1 MASTLTGPNA
11 RVVRKIDQNRLDPR
25 PNHSQLAYV
34 DRPATKPSRGGPMP
48 QPATSRFSIPKP
60 IATLIAAVA
69 VALCVFGA
77 TMPAQAATSKRVAK
91 EAHSAKLHE
100 TILVNLKGLTLYS
113 LSAETHGKFICKGS
127 CLKIWHPLYFAAGV
141 KPTGPVKLGTIKRPD
156 NGKRQVTF
164 DGRPLYTFEE
174 DKKAGDV
181 KGQGIKDVGTW
192 HAASP

>member
-1 MASTLTGPNA
+1 
-11 RVVRKIDQNRLDPR
+11 
-25 PNHSQLAYV
+25 
-34 DRPATKPSRGGPMP
+34 MP

-60 IATLIAAVA
+60 IALLLALLAIALIAAGPTA
-69 VALCVFGA
+69 Q
-77 TMPAQAATSKRVAK
+77 TQAATSKRVVKKANN
-91 EAHSAKLHE
+91 AKLGK

-113 LSAETHGKFICKGS
+113 LSAETHGKFICKGT
-127 CLKIWHPLYFAAGV
+127 CLRDWHPLYVAAGV

-164 DGRPLYTFEE
+164 DGRPLYTFDE
-174 DKKAGDV
+174 DAKAGDV

>member
-1 MASTLTGPNA
+1 MTRTLAGRDA
-11 RVVRKIDQNRLDPR
+11 RVARKIDRNRANLR

-34 DRPATKPSRGGPMP
+34 DRPATNPSRGGPMP

-60 IATLIAAVA
+60 IATLIAVAAIAV
-69 VALCVFGA
+69 CVIGA
-77 TMPAQAATSKRVAK
+77 TVQAQAATNKRVVK

-100 TILVNLKGLTLYS
+100 TILVNVKGLTLYS
-113 LSAETHGKFICKGS
+113 LSAETHGKFICKRS
-127 CLKIWHPLYFAAGV
+127 CLKIWHPLYVAAGV

-174 DKKAGDV
+174 DKRAGDV